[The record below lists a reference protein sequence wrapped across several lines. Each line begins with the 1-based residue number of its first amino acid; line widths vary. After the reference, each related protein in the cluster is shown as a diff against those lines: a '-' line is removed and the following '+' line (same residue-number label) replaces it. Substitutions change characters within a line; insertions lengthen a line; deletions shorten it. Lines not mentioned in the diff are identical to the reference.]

1 MAKDIYDKLKVIPE
15 LIKSWWVLIPMI
27 IAAFGGGGTG
37 IYQYF
42 DKQEV
47 VVKAEKTKNI
57 AVHEVTKAFQDML
70 AEHESTP
77 APKVHQVIPDKRI
90 KELQKR
96 LNEFEK
102 KMDDYHK

>member
-47 VVKAEKTKNI
+47 VVK
-57 AVHEVTKAFQDML
+57 EVTKAFQDML